1 MDVDFLW
8 EKFYGKNKKTKVF
21 KWVAALML
29 AAMMIVGCKQ
39 AQGNSSS
46 GEENK
51 KTETPVTPNT
61 PAAAEKYAVSFK
73 EATLGG
79 KLTAK
84 VDGAAISS
92 GTSVEKGKTVT
103 FTAAPIEGYK
113 VEKWELNGKAE
124 PSEKNA
130 YELKVS
136 EKADVKVYFKEKEGT
151 PITKYEVTVSAGS
164 NGKVTV
170 APEIPADKKVAKGQE
185 LTITATAN
193 SGYVVDKWTI
203 SGSSFE
209 SGSGAAG
216 SITAKVKVTAN
227 TTVNV
232 TFKPEGGT
240 PPPPPIPPASGPYD
254 FVEISPPAVGITG
267 MDPTYTLPGT
277 EDDWKGVFRAG
288 RKVKLSP
295 YKLGKTEV
303 PYKLWKEVYDWAT
316 QPANGYKFAH
326 AGVKGKDGSGSE
338 EEPVTSVS
346 WRDCIVWC
354 NAYTQKMNST
364 DTDCVYR
371 KKDDHAVVL
380 KDATKDSECDA
391 AYADMSKKGYRLPT
405 EAEWEYAAR
414 WQGSDSTNAEQ
425 YGEVWLTKLNSASGA
440 KGNWEDTEKTGEV
453 AWYRGNA
460 DSKTHP
466 VGTKKA
472 NALGLHDMSGNVWE
486 WCFDRYD
493 NIEAEDVMDPQG
505 AASGTTR
512 VIRGGGW
519 GDDAGSCV
527 VDKRIRYEP
536 DRSYVFLGFRV
547 AMSKN

>member
-486 WCFDRYD
+486 WCFDRYG
-493 NIEAEDVMDPQG
+493 NIEAEDVMDPLG
-505 AASGTTR
+505 ATSGSLR
-512 VIRGGGW
+512 VGRGGSW
-519 GDDAGSCV
+519 FYDAERCV
-527 VDKRIRYEP
+527 VGRRDFIGP
-536 DRSYVFLGFRV
+536 GSSAGFLGFRV

>member
-1 MDVDFLW
+1 M
-8 EKFYGKNKKTKVF
+8 
-21 KWVAALML
+21 
-29 AAMMIVGCKQ
+29 
-39 AQGNSSS
+39 
-46 GEENK
+46 
-51 KTETPVTPNT
+51 
-61 PAAAEKYAVSFK
+61 
-73 EATLGG
+73 
-79 KLTAK
+79 
-84 VDGAAISS
+84 
-92 GTSVEKGKTVT
+92 
-103 FTAAPIEGYK
+103 
-113 VEKWELNGKAE
+113 
-124 PSEKNA
+124 
-130 YELKVS
+130 
-136 EKADVKVYFKEKEGT
+136 YFKEKEGT

-170 APEIPADKKVAKGQE
+170 APEIPADKKVAKGQK

-209 SGSGAAG
+209 SGSGADG

-232 TFKPEGGT
+232 TFKQQAVT
-240 PPPPPIPPASGPYD
+240 PPPPPAYD
-254 FVEISPPAVGITG
+254 FVEINPPAAGITG
-267 MDPTYTLPGT
+267 KDPTYTLPGPQNF
-277 EDDWKGVFRAG
+277 WKGVFREG
-288 RKVKLSP
+288 RKVTLSP

-303 PYKLWKEVYDWAT
+303 PYEVWYEMRTWAES
-316 QPANGYKFAH
+316 NGYAFANK
-326 AGVKGKDGSGSE
+326 GSEGKDGSEGATPTE
-338 EEPVTSVS
+338 GNKKHPVTKVS

-354 NAYTQKMNST
+354 NAYTQKMNT
-364 DTDCVYR
+364 ADTDCVYR